1 MGYNV
6 SMMADSTSRWAEA
19 LREISGRL
27 AEMPAGKC
35 GRRATGCICNRNTS
49 YELVTVGPVFICRQW
64 VPCLSG
70 RQARLLLR
78 TGWTGEVPG
87 KSRARGQ
94 RQHRGRVG
102 LTLTGLTKPVQH
114 CFFIILHHCSKL
126 IVLEVLLFSFEP
138 LVCRPLE
145 EISQIL

>member
-35 GRRATGCICNRNTS
+35 GMSVTGCICNRNTS
-49 YELVTVGPVFICRQW
+49 YELVTVVSVVICRQW

-78 TGWTGEVPG
+78 AGWTGEVPG

-114 CFFIILHHCSKL
+114 YFYYSPLYCIIAAG
-126 IVLEVLLFSFEP
+126 
-138 LVCRPLE
+138 
-145 EISQIL
+145 

>member
-35 GRRATGCICNRNTS
+35 GMSVTGCTCNRNTS
-49 YELVTVGPVFICRQW
+49 YELVTVVSVFICRQW

-78 TGWTGEVPG
+78 AGWTGEVPG

-102 LTLTGLTKPVQH
+102 LTLTGLTKPEQH
-114 CFFIILHHCSKL
+114 YFFI
-126 IVLEVLLFSFEP
+126 
-138 LVCRPLE
+138 
-145 EISQIL
+145 